1 MGFGTSGRS
10 GLKGSR
16 EWSHRAQNAWD
27 HLQPAETPRV
37 SHPTGAEPRSPS
49 RPQSSI
55 TWQLLGALQLRSVVQ
70 STGQKEKK
78 KSPATQWG
86 LLNDMTK
93 GTGSKACAPS
103 GSWACRE
110 EEWESLAGTHKHARA
125 SPGRANPGSCKH
137 VKSAHLNPS
146 SCQRQCQTHPS
157 V

>member
-16 EWSHRAQNAWD
+16 EWSHGAQNAWD
-27 HLQPAETPRV
+27 HLQPVETPRV
-37 SHPTGAEPRSPS
+37 TSHRRRTALPVPTSVQHHLAAAGGTATEVCGTKHRSK
-49 RPQSSI
+49 R
-55 TWQLLGALQLRSVVQ
+55 
-70 STGQKEKK
+70 KK

-93 GTGSKACAPS
+93 GTGRKACAPS

-110 EEWESLAGTHKHARA
+110 EEWESLAGTHKHAPA

-146 SCQRQCQTHPS
+146 SCQRWCQTHPS